1 MYKMR
6 KFIQGVLKMTTK
18 PFHVRVK
25 VSGNQ
30 SVKIN
35 MESKMNLC
43 LWWPKIL
50 KNLRLLLN
58 VYEEIALKNY
68 LKKTPNK
75 SIVLL
80 YNLIPV
86 WECS

>member
-1 MYKMR
+1 MR

-35 MESKMNLC
+35 MEN
-43 LWWPKIL
+43 
-50 KNLRLLLN
+50 KNEPMSMVAEN
-58 VYEEIALKNY
+58 F
-68 LKKTPNK
+68 KKP
-75 SIVLL
+75 
-80 YNLIPV
+80 
-86 WECS
+86 

>member
-1 MYKMR
+1 MR

-35 MESKMNLC
+35 MESKNGGR
-43 LWWPKIL
+43 KF
-50 KNLRLLLN
+50 
-58 VYEEIALKNY
+58 Y
-68 LKKTPNK
+68 KT
-75 SIVLL
+75 LDF
-80 YNLIPV
+80 Y
-86 WECS
+86 

>member
-1 MYKMR
+1 MR

-35 MESKMNLC
+35 MESKNEPMSMVAENFKKPLTFIKC
-43 LWWPKIL
+43 VRRNCPEELFE
-50 KNLRLLLN
+50 KNA
-58 VYEEIALKNY
+58 E
-68 LKKTPNK
+68 
-75 SIVLL
+75 
-80 YNLIPV
+80 
-86 WECS
+86 